1 MSKHQWQTK
10 TFQALTTD
18 ELYAI
23 LQLRS
28 EVFVIEQDCIYQD
41 MDYYDQK
48 AWHLMAFEGDK
59 LVAYARIFKPH
70 TKYKES
76 SIGRVISHSSVRG
89 SGIGKAL
96 MKKAISFCLN
106 NFPNENIKI
115 SAQCYLE
122 RFYTSLGFEIVS
134 KVYQEDGIDHQE
146 MIYVANV

>member
-1 MSKHQWQTK
+1 MSVHNWITK
-10 TFQALTTD
+10 EFNELKLE

-23 LQLRS
+23 LHLRS

-41 MDYYDQK
+41 LDYYDQK
-48 AWHLMAFEGDK
+48 AWHLMAFEGNK

-70 TKYKES
+70 VKYKEAA
-76 SIGRVISHSSVRG
+76 IGRVITHSSVRG

-96 MKKAISFCLN
+96 MKKGIAFCES

-122 RFYTSLGFEIVS
+122 RFYTSLGFKIVS
-134 KVYQEDGIDHQE
+134 KVYLEDGIEHQE
-146 MIYVANV
+146 MTYVVNA